1 MQKLCTVH
9 AYIHHFFFFQSGL
22 QLIYFLS
29 ARCTSADL
37 ILMLVASATS
47 CKNRSRAK
55 VNIKWLLHD
64 EKTTLL
70 QQQKYST
77 YEPTVANPSQARL
90 KPFKQKGVASDR
102 HQAVKPKG
110 DKLCLEILGQAHEQ
124 EICMKMESE
133 ELNVFVVEMC
143 QYSIRQQQVHTCHW
157 SKNQRRYHI
166 CS

>member
-9 AYIHHFFFFQSGL
+9 AYIHDFFSSRAVFSSSISYLAAVL
-22 QLIYFLS
+22 QL
-29 ARCTSADL
+29 
-37 ILMLVASATS
+37 ASYLCLLQALPAAKTAV
-47 CKNRSRAK
+47 KQK

-77 YEPTVANPSQARL
+77 YEPTVANPAQARL

-133 ELNVFVVEMC
+133 ELNLFLVEMC
-143 QYSIRQQQVHTCHW
+143 QYSIRQQQVHTCQW